1 MNKRK
6 AEELRSAY
14 IAKRGEIITRLNSFK
29 HVRKQD
35 IWDVFAELCF
45 CICTPQTRARA
56 ADRAVTRLKETSL
69 LRNGN
74 EEEISHVLREAGVRF
89 HRTKAHNI
97 ILAREKIGEIRKI
110 ILNHSLNAYEA
121 RELLVSSIRGLGM
134 KEASHFLRNI
144 GYTELAII
152 DRHILRNLFELKAIR
167 EIPRSISKKRYL
179 ELESIFMKTAH
190 KLGIPPESLD
200 LVMWSLKTGEV
211 FK

>member
-6 AEELRSAY
+6 AEEIRRAY
-14 IAKRGEIITRLNSFK
+14 TAKRGEIIARLNAFK
-29 HVRKQD
+29 RVRNQD
-35 IWDVFAELCF
+35 IWEIFAELCF

-56 ADRAVTRLKETSL
+56 ADRAITHLKETGL
-69 LRNGN
+69 LRNGG
-74 EEEISHVLREAGVRF
+74 EEEISRALREAGVRF

-110 ILNHSLNAYEA
+110 ILNNPLNAYEA

-144 GYTELAII
+144 GYSKLAII
-152 DRHILRNLFELKAIR
+152 DRHILRNLLELGAIR

-190 KLGIPPESLD
+190 KLGIPSDSLD